1 MKNEKKRYKV
11 RQVFMFV
18 GGAALTV
25 AGFLVIPQLLEK
37 YSNKMYK
44 SSLKKEEIDF
54 DSLGPEIVPHDKR
67 EGE

>member
-1 MKNEKKRYKV
+1 MKKEKKRCSV
-11 RQVFMFV
+11 SNFLIFA

-25 AGFLVIPQLLEK
+25 AGFIIIPQLLEK

-44 SSLKKEEIDF
+44 SSLKKEKIDF
-54 DSLGPEIVPHDKR
+54 DSMGPEIVMHDKI